1 MPLTVK
7 DALRLA
13 QKDPAFATEL
23 VNNPEGLKAHFNLT
37 NDQVAQLK
45 HLGAAAATAKSKFGA
60 LGGHGGIGPVSEY
73 D

>member
-13 QKDPAFATEL
+13 TKDKAFANEL
-23 VNNPEGLKAHFNLT
+23 ISNPEGLKAHFNLT
-37 NDQVAQLK
+37 DAQITHLK
-45 HLGAAAATAKSKFGA
+45 AIGSAALKAKTVLGTV
-60 LGGHGGIGPVSEY
+60 GHGGIGPQADY